1 MTNKELTLSHL
12 NFITEQLT
20 RALDVCTDET
30 VSDSYKVGYSKGT
43 LEIVSDMLADVEVL
57 VNSLPDGRS

>member
-1 MTNKELTLSHL
+1 MTEKQLALNHL

-30 VSDSYKVGYSKGT
+30 VSESYKVGYSKGT
-43 LEIVSDMLADVEVL
+43 LETVAEILADVTQIVKESAFL
-57 VNSLPDGRS
+57 

>member
-1 MTNKELTLSHL
+1 MTYKELALSHL

-20 RALDVCTDET
+20 RALDVCTDVS

-43 LEIVSDMLADVEVL
+43 LETVSVMIADVVQIVSEI
-57 VNSLPDGRS
+57 PYPFT